1 MGSPLEDAL
10 SSRSYPTTGI
20 TASCYHPQQDGDGG
34 AKTEEPPPIVQ
45 IQIATFARVISEAME
60 TLDALET
67 RLDKSG
73 VLAPKKLPKPG
84 DEGEVPVEERIAP
97 IPVPMAERLR
107 GLSCQIMFFSERI
120 DALIKR
126 LGV

>member
-1 MGSPLEDAL
+1 MGSPLEAGSPLDAL
-10 SSRSYPTTGI
+10 RPDPTTGI
-20 TASCYHPQQDGDGG
+20 TISYQPEKDGNPNKE
-34 AKTEEPPPIVQ
+34 APPPIVQ
-45 IQIATFARVISEAME
+45 IQIATFARVIAEALE

-67 RLDKSG
+67 RLDKAG
-73 VLAPKKLPKPG
+73 VLAPKKLPNPV
-84 DEGEVPVEERIAP
+84 DEGEVPADKRIAP

-107 GLSCQIMFFSERI
+107 SLSCQIMDLTGRI